1 MAGILIADDSSFIR
15 DDLKKALQ
23 SAGHSVLE
31 AEDGAAGVGV
41 FEKQAESVEIIVCDI
56 NMPNLDG
63 VSMCRQILGI
73 CESRKLPMPP
83 VLALT
88 TETKPELKAEGKK
101 AGIVAWIPKPFDA
114 AKLNQA
120 ISTLLAR
127 KGK

>member
-15 DDLKKALQ
+15 EDLKKALQ
-23 SAGHSVLE
+23 AAGHTVLE

-41 FEKQAESVEIIVCDI
+41 FEKQSQAVDVIVCDI

-63 VSMCRQILGI
+63 VSMCRQIQSI
-73 CESRKLPMPP
+73 CEARQSPMPP

-114 AKLNQA
+114 TKLNQA